1 MMTDKPATG
10 PILFYFDFASPY
22 AYFALEEIERI
33 AAAHGRR
40 IEWRPVLVWAILK
53 AQSIS
58 PPMESPARRSY
69 IVGDMARSAAFHGLP
84 YKHPSKLPLSAHR
97 ALRLY
102 YEIAE
107 KDIDL
112 AHRFGREVFA
122 AFFTRDEDISAEQ
135 TVVTIAARVGI
146 DEAQAIAGMSS
157 ESAKAKLAAMVDEA
171 VAAGVVGS
179 PFVVVDGE
187 GFFGADRLPQ
197 IEWRLSGGA

>member
-1 MMTDKPATG
+1 MTDKPAAG

-22 AYFALEEIERI
+22 AYFALDEIERI
-33 AAAHGRR
+33 GAAHGRR

-69 IVGDMARSAAFHGLP
+69 IVGDMVRSAAFHGLP

-122 AFFTRDEDISAEQ
+122 AFFTRDEDISAEE
-135 TVVTIAARVGI
+135 TVTAIAARVGI
-146 DEAQAIAGMSS
+146 DEAQAIAGMLS
-157 ESAKAKLAAMVDEA
+157 ESAKARLAAMVDEA

>member
-1 MMTDKPATG
+1 MTDKPATG